1 MVHHNHFPAKTTKE
15 PLQPPAHW
23 LVAPQGHENP
33 TRCHGINS
41 RTGLYARTYAACLQS
56 YSNTLALLLDRN
68 ASQPMLFNL
77 MLELFIAVKQSKE
90 PTSRSPERVCRFAG
104 KKKQKIDVQMHSM
117 TCGAAVPRPAL
128 DTGTPA
134 AGPRKH
140 RTGGISIKKFNWF
153 SSQLFSKSDCLQYQ
167 ICSKASHHNS
177 LKPQPF
183 NQFNSMLP
191 PTCAAWT
198 EAFANASECMCWRR
212 NDHARRI

>member
-33 TRCHGINS
+33 TRCHRINS

-90 PTSRSPERVCRFAG
+90 PTSRSPERICRFSR
-104 KKKQKIDVQMHSM
+104 KKKNRKLMCKCIAWHAVLQCLGQLLILGLLLLDLANTELAELALKSSIDFRHDFFPRVTVYS
-117 TCGAAVPRPAL
+117 TRYVP
-128 DTGTPA
+128 
-134 AGPRKH
+134 
-140 RTGGISIKKFNWF
+140 
-153 SSQLFSKSDCLQYQ
+153 
-167 ICSKASHHNS
+167 
-177 LKPQPF
+177 KPHI
-183 NQFNSMLP
+183 
-191 PTCAAWT
+191 TI
-198 EAFANASECMCWRR
+198 
-212 NDHARRI
+212 H

>member
-33 TRCHGINS
+33 TRCHRINS

-90 PTSRSPERVCRFAG
+90 PTSRSPERICRFAG
-104 KKKQKIDVQMHSM
+104 KKKTEIDVQMHSM

-134 AGPRKH
+134 AGPRELAELALKS
-140 RTGGISIKKFNWF
+140 SIDFRHDF
-153 SSQLFSKSDCLQYQ
+153 FPRVTVYSTRYVP
-167 ICSKASHHNS
+167 
-177 LKPQPF
+177 KPHI
-183 NQFNSMLP
+183 
-191 PTCAAWT
+191 TI
-198 EAFANASECMCWRR
+198 
-212 NDHARRI
+212 H